1 MSEIKSDLDLS
12 GIFGEY
18 IYDSYKTAVEFINI
32 HPDYSLLKFR
42 EVLTALISV
51 AAEKFKVEMST
62 QKLHDQI
69 NYLYEC
75 QVISKP
81 LKDNFHEVRLLGN
94 RGVHAEVSNNLDS
107 QFLEKRKIDLI
118 EVAGRARKFMISVF
132 EDLFLLLNPNMPLPK
147 IVNSDIKS
155 QEYKDIVFDALLSEN
170 KKDKL
175 QAGVILE
182 KMAVESS
189 PEQVAIVSKAF
200 SYHHESL
207 YKISAAFYESAYKIS
222 ANIDGKMRSL
232 MLSGEIKNL
241 EAFTQNHGD
250 LEPLYRFSVLM
261 SEGHLGDERKAS
273 GYELME
279 VAANREYAPAQAHY
293 GAYSYIDS
301 GFDNAIRYLNE
312 AEKQD
317 EPLALRFLFKYFAE
331 GKACKPN
338 VEKALE
344 YLNRGIKIGCPDCIS
359 ELGEAYHKGLGVPKD
374 DQKAEKL
381 LVEAIDAGSML
392 ARVYYT
398 VEFHDLAGHMADQL
412 YELGQKLEKSL
423 KASKRQPKKI
433 NKKVGAN
440 ELCPCGSGKKYKKC
454 CRDKSSELSLKDLG
468 YL

>member
-107 QFLEKRKIDLI
+107 QFLEKRKIYLI

-182 KMAVESS
+182 KIAVESS

-232 MLSGEIKNL
+232 MLGGEIENL

-250 LEPLYRFSVLM
+250 LEPLFRFSVLM

-293 GAYSYIDS
+293 GASLYLESNYEDS
-301 GFDNAIRYLNE
+301 KKYLLE

-317 EPLALRFLFKYFAE
+317 DPLALRFLFKYFSE
-331 GKACKPN
+331 GEACQTDCDKAM
-338 VEKALE
+338 E
-344 YLNRGIKIGCPDCIS
+344 YLERGIKIGCPDCLS
-359 ELGEAYHKGLGVPKD
+359 ELGEAYHKGVGVSKD
-374 DQKAEKL
+374 DEKAESIL
-381 LVEAIDAGSML
+381 REAIEAGSI
-392 ARVYYT
+392 AAKIYYT
-398 VEFHDLAGHMADQL
+398 VEFNDLPGKMADYLFEIGQQL
-412 YELGQKLEKSL
+412 QKAT
-423 KASKRQPKKI
+423 KASKRQPKTSQKKI
-433 NKKVGAN
+433 GAN
-440 ELCPCGSGKKYKKC
+440 DLCPCGSGNKYKKC
-454 CRDKSSELSLKDLG
+454 CRDKKPDFFLDQF
-468 YL
+468 

>member
-32 HPDYSLLKFR
+32 HPDYSLFKFR

-51 AAEKFKVEMST
+51 AAEKFKVEIPT

-118 EVAGRARKFMISVF
+118 EVASRARKFMISVF
-132 EDLFLLLNPNMPLPK
+132 EDLFLLLNPDILLPK
-147 IVNSDIKS
+147 ITKSEIKS
-155 QEYKDIVFDALLSEN
+155 QEYKDIVFEALLSED

-182 KMAVESS
+182 KLAVESS

-200 SYHHESL
+200 SYHYQSL
-207 YKISAAFYESAYKIS
+207 YKISAAFYEAAYKIS
-222 ANIDGKMRSL
+222 ADIDGKMRTI
-232 MLSGEIKNL
+232 MLSGEIENL

-250 LEPLYRFSVLM
+250 LEPLFRFSVLM
-261 SEGHLGDERKAS
+261 SDGYLGDEREAS

-279 VAANREYAPAQAHY
+279 VAANREYAPAQAYY
-293 GAYSYIDS
+293 GAYSYTES
-301 GFDNAIRYLNE
+301 RFENAINYLNE

-338 VEKALE
+338 AEKALE
-344 YLNRGIKIGCPDCIS
+344 YVNRGIKIGCPDCIA
-359 ELGEAYHKGLGVPKD
+359 ELGEAYHKGLAVPKD

-398 VEFHDLAGHMADQL
+398 VEFHDLAGQMADYFYQV
-412 YELGQKLEKSL
+412 GQKIEESF
-423 KASKRQPKKI
+423 KASKKKPKLA

-454 CRDKSSELSLKDLG
+454 CRDKPSDFVF
-468 YL
+468 